1 MCLCY
6 LLNLDFFV
14 FYRMKIFKES
24 SHVIMSII
32 LCRLLQYEKS
42 DCFIMIDVKIVELD
56 HKVVAST
63 PTDCRVYVEVSKF
76 M

>member
-42 DCFIMIDVKIVELD
+42 DCFIMIDVKYNIKYDV
-56 HKVVAST
+56 KAA
-63 PTDCRVYVEVSKF
+63 CWWI
-76 M
+76 